1 MTTISLG
8 FSPCPNDTFIFD
20 ALLHGK
26 VDTEGLRFEAVLGD
40 VEWLN
45 QKAFNGELAMTKLS
59 YHAYA
64 YLLQDYAL
72 LNSGSALGNNCGPL
86 LIAREAMPLDQLTH
100 KTIAIP
106 GQYTTANFLLSVAY
120 PQATQKN
127 EVLFSDI
134 EDQVLDG
141 TVDAGLII
149 HENRF
154 TYAERGLVKLVDLGE
169 WWEAT
174 TGLPI
179 PLGGIVVQRTLPL
192 ELQQRID
199 RVLRR
204 SIEHAFAHP
213 EAAMPY
219 IRQHAQAMDDQVMQ
233 QHIDLYVNDFSID
246 LGTRGR
252 AAVLHL
258 FDRATSLGLIER
270 GELPIFV
277 PQGAE

>member
-26 VDTEGLRFEAVLGD
+26 IDTEGLTFEAVLGD

-45 QKAFNGELAMTKLS
+45 QKAFNGELTMTKLS

-86 LIAREAMPLDQLTH
+86 LIAREDFDLADLS
-100 KTIAIP
+100 KKSIAIP
-106 GQYTTANFLLSVAY
+106 GQYTTANFLLSVAH
-120 PQATQKN
+120 PQATKKN

-134 EDQVLDG
+134 EDQVLNG

-154 TYAERGLVKLVDLGE
+154 TYQERGLIQLVDLGE
-169 WWEAT
+169 WWET
-174 TGLPI
+174 TTRLPI
-179 PLGGIVVQRTLPL
+179 PLGGIVVQRHLPL
-192 ELQQRID
+192 ELQQCID

-213 EAAMPY
+213 EEAMPY
-219 IRQHAQAMDDQVMQ
+219 IRQHAQAMEDHVMQ
-233 QHIDLYVNDFSID
+233 QHIDLYVNHFSID
-246 LGTRGR
+246 LGERGR
-252 AAVLHL
+252 AAVVHL
-258 FDRATSLGLIER
+258 FDRAIQLELIQPID
-270 GELPIFV
+270 LPIFV
-277 PQGAE
+277 PKGT

>member
-1 MTTISLG
+1 MTTITLG

-20 ALLHGK
+20 ALLHEK
-26 VDTEGLRFEAVLGD
+26 IDTEGLRFEAVLGD

-45 QKAFNGELAMTKLS
+45 QKAFRGELEVTKLS

-64 YLLQDYAL
+64 YLLEHYVL

-86 LIAREAMPLDQLTH
+86 IIAREALDLSTLSE

-106 GQYTTANFLLSVAY
+106 GRYTTANFLLSVAH
-120 PQATQKN
+120 PEVKKKK

-134 EDQVLDG
+134 EEQVSNG

-154 TYAERGLVKLVDLGE
+154 TYHERGLVKLTDLGE
-169 WWEAT
+169 WWET
-174 TGLPI
+174 TAGLPI
-179 PLGGIVVQRTLPL
+179 PLGGIVVQRNLPL

-204 SIEHAFAHP
+204 SVEHAFEHP
-213 EAAMPY
+213 ESTLPY
-219 IRQHAQAMDDQVMQ
+219 VRQHAQAMEDHVMQ
-233 QHIDLYVNDFSID
+233 QHIELYVNRFSVD
-246 LGTRGR
+246 LGERGQ
-252 AAVLHL
+252 AAVTHL
-258 FDRATSLGLIER
+258 FDRAVALGLI
-270 GELPIFV
+270 PTVKQSIFV
-277 PQGAE
+277 PSPL

>member
-26 VDTEGLRFEAVLGD
+26 IDTEGLTFEAVLGD

-45 QKAFNGELAMTKLS
+45 QKAFNGELTMTKLS

-86 LIAREAMPLDQLTH
+86 LIAREDFDLADLSQ
-100 KTIAIP
+100 KSIAIP
-106 GQYTTANFLLSVAY
+106 GQYTTANFLLSVAH

-134 EDQVLDG
+134 EDQVLNG

-154 TYAERGLVKLVDLGE
+154 TYQERGLIQLVDLGE
-169 WWEAT
+169 WWET
-174 TGLPI
+174 TTRLPI
-179 PLGGIVVQRTLPL
+179 PLGGIVVQRHLPL
-192 ELQQRID
+192 ELQQCID

-213 EAAMPY
+213 EEAMPY
-219 IRQHAQAMDDQVMQ
+219 IRQHAQAMEDHVMQ
-233 QHIDLYVNDFSID
+233 QHIDLYVNHFSID
-246 LGTRGR
+246 LGERGR
-252 AAVLHL
+252 AAVVHL
-258 FDRATSLGLIER
+258 FDRAIQLELIQPID
-270 GELPIFV
+270 LPIFV
-277 PQGAE
+277 PKGT